1 MHILDLILLI
11 CLVPAAIQGFSKGFI
26 TQLVAFIA
34 VLVGAWVAYHFSS
47 LASTFLQSWLE
58 VSPAVLQIIS
68 FVLLFI
74 VVVFVLNLI
83 GKGLKALLK
92 FAMLGWADK
101 LLGVVLSL
109 LMTCLVL
116 GLLIILFNTINTK
129 FELVS
134 EEVLSQSVLYGP
146 LRDIAYTVFPYFKEL
161 LVK

>member
-26 TQLVAFIA
+26 TQLIGFVA
-34 VLVGAWVAYHFSS
+34 VLVGAWVSYHFSGLVS
-47 LASTFLQSWLE
+47 DLLKTWFE

-83 GKGLKALLK
+83 GKALKAILK

-109 LMTCLVL
+109 LVTCLVL

>member
-26 TQLVAFIA
+26 TQLIGFVA
-34 VLVGAWVAYHFSS
+34 VLVGAWVSYHFSGLVS
-47 LASTFLQSWLE
+47 DLLKTWFE

-68 FVLLFI
+68 FILLFI

-83 GKGLKALLK
+83 GKALKAILK

-109 LMTCLVL
+109 LVTCLVL

-134 EEVLSQSVLYGP
+134 EEVLSQSILYGP

>member
-11 CLVPAAIQGFSKGFI
+11 CLVPAAIQGFTKGFI
-26 TQLVAFIA
+26 TQLIGFVA
-34 VLVGAWVAYHFSS
+34 VLVGAWVSYHFSGLVS
-47 LASTFLQSWLE
+47 EFLKTWFE

-83 GKGLKALLK
+83 GKALKAILK

-134 EEVLSQSVLYGP
+134 EEVLSQSILYGP

>member
-26 TQLVAFIA
+26 TQLIGFVA
-34 VLVGAWVAYHFSS
+34 VLVGAWVSYHFSGLVS
-47 LASTFLQSWLE
+47 DLLKTWFE
-58 VSPAVLQIIS
+58 FSPAVLQIIS

-83 GKGLKALLK
+83 GKALKAILK

-109 LMTCLVL
+109 LVTCLVL

-134 EEVLSQSVLYGP
+134 EEVLSQSILYGP

>member
-11 CLVPAAIQGFSKGFI
+11 CLVPAAIQGFTKGFI
-26 TQLVAFIA
+26 TQLIGFVA
-34 VLVGAWVAYHFSS
+34 VLVGAWVSYHFSG
-47 LASTFLQSWLE
+47 LVCEFLKTWFE

-83 GKGLKALLK
+83 GKALKAILQ

-134 EEVLSQSVLYGP
+134 EEVLSQSILYGP